1 MAHDLQP
8 FSQWRHLGPGPKIAS
23 ARVCF
28 NMSIK
33 TEIKWLFARRTRI
46 IATLGPASSNSA
58 TIRELIAAGTNL
70 FRLNMSHGDHA
81 GHKGNIR
88 RIRALAAEMNR
99 PVAILADLCG
109 PKIRVGRFLH
119 GGITLTQGQRVTVT
133 TRDVPGEDGLIPS
146 QYREL
151 ASDVACGHHIL
162 LADGMMELQV
172 EAVEGTEIGCR
183 IVHGGTL
190 TDHKGMNL
198 PDSNVSTAS
207 LTEKDRRDAAFAL
220 GSGVDFLALSFVRSA
235 ADVHEL
241 RELIAQAGSGAGLVA
256 KIERAE
262 ALEHATEILEASDG
276 IMVARGDLGVELP
289 PEQVPMVQQA
299 LISRARLANKPVI
312 IATQMLESMIE
323 QSRPTRAEVADVSH
337 AVASGADAVMLSGET
352 AVGADPVAVVKMMD
366 RVARHT
372 ESNLWYNGTFGSFD
386 MEKVS
391 RDGLSVTDALA
402 ISTAQL
408 SRDLQISCIMVISET
423 GASAAAVSSARPA
436 APVVVITPVE
446 LTFRK
451 MSLFW
456 GVLPVLVEAKDLKNI
471 VRQTRLWSRQL
482 GLAKSGDRIL
492 LVRWFHPDPKKSTPS
507 VTVLNV

>member
-1 MAHDLQP
+1 
-8 FSQWRHLGPGPKIAS
+8 
-23 ARVCF
+23 
-28 NMSIK
+28 MSI
-33 TEIKWLFARRTRI
+33 TTDIKWLLARRTRI
-46 IATLGPASSNSA
+46 IATLGPASSNTA
-58 TIRELIAAGTNL
+58 TIRGLIEAGANL

-81 GHKGNIR
+81 GHKDNIH
-88 RIRALAAEMNR
+88 RIRKLAGEMDKS
-99 PVAILADLCG
+99 VAILADLCG
-109 PKIRVGRFLH
+109 PKIRVGCFLN
-119 GGITLTQGQRVTVT
+119 GGITLTQGQNVTVT
-133 TRDVPGEDGLIPS
+133 TRDVPGEEGLIPS

-151 ASDVACGHHIL
+151 SNDIACGHHIL

-172 EAVEGTEIGCR
+172 ETVEETEIGCR
-183 IVHGGTL
+183 VLHGGKL

-198 PDSNVSTAS
+198 PDSVVSTPS
-207 LTEKDRRDAAFAL
+207 LTDKDRCDAAFAL
-220 GSGVDFLALSFVRSA
+220 ACGVDFLALSFVRCA
-235 ADVHEL
+235 ADVEEL
-241 RELIAQAGSGAGLVA
+241 RGIIIEAGSGAGLVA

-262 ALEHATEILEASDG
+262 ALEHVEEILKASDA

-289 PEQVPMVQQA
+289 PERVPMVQQE
-299 LISRARLANKPVI
+299 LVSRARLANKPVI

-352 AVGADPVAVVKMMD
+352 AVGAHPVAVVEMMD

-372 ESNLWYNGTFGSFD
+372 ESNLWHNDTFGSFG

-446 LTFRK
+446 LTFRQ

-456 GVLPVLVEAKDLKNI
+456 GVLPMLVSAEDLKNK
-471 VRQTRLWSRQL
+471 VKQARLWSREL

-492 LVRWFHPDPKKSTPS
+492 LVRWFHPDPEKTTPS
-507 VTVLNV
+507 VTLLNV